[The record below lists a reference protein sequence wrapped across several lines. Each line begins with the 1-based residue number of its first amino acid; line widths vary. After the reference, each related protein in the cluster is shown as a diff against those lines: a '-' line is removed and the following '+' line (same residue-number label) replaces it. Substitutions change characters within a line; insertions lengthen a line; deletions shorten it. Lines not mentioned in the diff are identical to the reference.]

1 MTLVDLV
8 EIGGSLL
15 ILAAF
20 VAAQLGRVSSSA
32 VSYLLLNMAGS
43 SVLAVIALLHGS
55 WGFLLLEGSWALVS
69 GGSLLARALGRGRPI
84 RM

>member
-20 VAAQLGRVSSSA
+20 VAAQLGRLSPRSVR
-32 VSYLLLNMAGS
+32 YLVLNLAGS
-43 SVLAVIALLHGS
+43 SVLAVIALLHSS
-55 WGFLLLEGSWALVS
+55 WGFLLLEGSWAVVS
-69 GGSLLARALGRGRPI
+69 GSALLARVRRQLFG
-84 RM
+84 